1 MLTLHLCFDDDQDL
15 DIKEGEPLTVRL
27 HTAPSGDGA
36 TKSSE
41 DVDVACRVMVS

>member
-15 DIKEGEPLTVRL
+15 DIKEG
-27 HTAPSGDGA
+27 APSGDGA

>member
-1 MLTLHLCFDDDQDL
+1 MLTLHLRFGHDDQDL
-15 DIKEGEPLTVRL
+15 DIKEG
-27 HTAPSGDGA
+27 APSGDGA